1 MIKQLKLV
9 NFGPHKNSVINFNTN
24 FNKIKGDNG
33 SGKTFIIEALK
44 ILTLNE
50 SFSQKDIKK
59 GEKNCELELVHDNY
73 TIKKVYNG
81 KTVTTYITPNGCET
95 EKLVGAKGYD
105 DRIENL
111 TKFRKMELSK
121 ATKSYNFIP
130 VSEQISQ
137 YIFSPKDLMRVTLR
151 QYSTVDFKLITQEL
165 ETEIKSNN
173 LKINAVKNNIA
184 VLESIVLKLD
194 GIEEVENVLIINKNN
209 LNSEFNDIVQKIIK
223 IKLNEYEELVKE
235 KREELNSKLIALQ
248 IAKENINNAI
258 KGINIC
264 PTCNRPLSVTA
275 TNPI

>member
-1 MIKQLKLV
+1 
-9 NFGPHKNSVINFNTN
+9 
-24 FNKIKGDNG
+24 
-33 SGKTFIIEALK
+33 
-44 ILTLNE
+44 
-50 SFSQKDIKK
+50 
-59 GEKNCELELVHDNY
+59 
-73 TIKKVYNG
+73 
-81 KTVTTYITPNGCET
+81 
-95 EKLVGAKGYD
+95 
-105 DRIENL
+105 
-111 TKFRKMELSK
+111 
-121 ATKSYNFIP
+121 
-130 VSEQISQ
+130 
-137 YIFSPKDLMRVTLR
+137 MRVTLG